1 MTEAVVLSLVEK
13 THPTQYCNRDNN
25 LLQFTVVHS
34 NTVFPRTR
42 QVKLKEEMMET
53 HTPASYL
60 FKHLTNHCHFPQNAV
75 LFFIF
80 YLGRSGGTVSG
91 ASVGA
96 FCQLPNMSIQIINLK
111 N

>member
-80 YLGRSGGTVSG
+80 YLGRSIEVQFQGLLLGLS
-91 ASVGA
+91 AN
-96 FCQLPNMSIQIINLK
+96 CQICPFRLYI
-111 N
+111 